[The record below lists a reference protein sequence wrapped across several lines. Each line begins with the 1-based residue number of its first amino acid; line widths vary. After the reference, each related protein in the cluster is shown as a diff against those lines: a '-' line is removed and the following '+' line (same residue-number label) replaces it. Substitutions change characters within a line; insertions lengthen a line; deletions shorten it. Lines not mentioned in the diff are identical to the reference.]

1 MSGRPTAR
9 LTAALVARQRGD
21 AAPCAD
27 AADRDLL
34 RAKPRAPRRAALGR
48 TAEVTPLRASR
59 RATAVAGSES
69 EARARIGLRL
79 DAERHLRL
87 KLLAAREERSMQAVL
102 TEALD
107 EYLARRAPDV
117 HENLRFGRK

>member
-34 RAKPRAPRRAALGR
+34 RAKPRAPRRPALGR
-48 TAEVTPLRASR
+48 TAEVRPLHGSPRAK
-59 RATAVAGSES
+59 AAAGRES
-69 EARARIGLRL
+69 ETRVRIGLRL
-79 DAERHLRL
+79 DVERHLRL

-107 EYLARRAPDV
+107 QYLARHAPDV